1 MYYYKFPDYIYG
13 NVGATDT
20 NFLKAVPLSLSN
32 AFNIDVCKKGSKQII
47 LSGLA
52 NGQGTIYIYKFDED
66 TNGQMS
72 VNQYSGAFWTD
83 TNNSYVF
90 DLQKPIRIIKYEN
103 QKPSLVA
110 QIAKKAS
117 DNIVLFFSVRG
128 SDDPN
133 IPSYVQQIDIE
144 LFEAGEVPSSM
155 VVDQTRNILF
165 IAFGKKI
172 VAIDIS
178 DDSNIRKIAE
188 YIFGDAN
195 RDNTVNNI
203 VLDTDNSIVICTT
216 ANADLLYDTINVLY
230 FDLINESFALRKTF
244 TEVNTINYSSIYL
257 HNNYLYATNANS
269 IDRQG
274 GDTLRAAVGIHILKL
289 SNNYQNIDK
298 INNVPFGHYWNNTEM
313 PLQFADRGYLP
324 KLQHKY
330 KEILTIDSNIAY
342 VFVPK
347 AGTAGTSSEHED
359 FLVMLSVSAPEQPTI
374 VGTKS
379 FYSTYDPP
387 DEPLPQPIA
396 TAANVKYQVF
406 ILQEDVNNG
415 IKYVIESNRAT
426 GFGEQFL
433 ISKVRTIDPSRISLM
448 QEISL
453 PNYMPYDTDYF
464 NTRMSTVYTNVFNPA
479 TIIAI
484 ANGQDGIRTMYYDSQ
499 ASEYKLLAQLR
510 PQLISSS
517 IYDDIYSVKIIGT
530 NINNLRLIAIGKTNI
545 YSYSYTGAGNTFSL
559 LQTLPIAAYLG
570 LPTDADLETRFAH
583 FSNET
588 SLFGTAIGVITLY
601 PEHKVRT

>member
-13 NVGATDT
+13 NTDAADT
-20 NFLKAVPLSLSN
+20 NFLKAVRLDLFK
-32 AFNIDVCKKGSKQII
+32 AFNIDVCKRGSKQII
-47 LSGLA
+47 LSGIES
-52 NGQGTIYIYKFDED
+52 GTDAIYIYQFDED
-66 TNGQMS
+66 INGQMS
-72 VNQYSGAFWTD
+72 VTPYANAVWRD
-83 TNNSYVF
+83 AANAYVF
-90 DLQKPIRIIKYEN
+90 DVKKPVRIIKYDNE
-103 QKPSLVA
+103 KPSLIA
-110 QIAKKAS
+110 QIAQKTS
-117 DNIVLFFSVRG
+117 DNIVLLFSVRG

-144 LFEAGEVPSSM
+144 LSEAGEIPSSM
-155 VVDQTRNILF
+155 AVDETRNILF
-165 IAFGKKI
+165 IVFGKKI

-178 DDSNIRKIAE
+178 DESNIRKVAE
-188 YIFGDAN
+188 YIFGDIN
-195 RDNTVNNI
+195 RDNTINNI

-216 ANADLLYDTINVLY
+216 ANADLLYDTVNVLY
-230 FDLINESFALRKTF
+230 FDRTNASFALRKTF
-244 TEVNTINYSSIYL
+244 TEANTINYSSIYL
-257 HNNYLYATNANS
+257 HNDYLYATNDNS

-274 GDTLRAAVGIHILKL
+274 GDTLRSAVGIHILKL

-298 INNVPFGHYWNNTEM
+298 IKNIPFGHYWNNTEM
-313 PLQFADRGYLP
+313 PLQFADKGYLP

-330 KEILTIDSNIAY
+330 KEILTIQDNIAY
-342 VFVPK
+342 VFVPRTG
-347 AGTAGTSSEHED
+347 AVTGAEHED
-359 FLVMLSVSAPEQPTI
+359 FLVMLDVSSPEQPTI

-379 FYSTYDPP
+379 FYNFDV
-387 DEPLPQPIA
+387 
-396 TAANVKYQVF
+396 VKYQVI
-406 ILQEDVNNG
+406 ILQENINQS
-415 IKYVIESNRAT
+415 IKYIVESNRT
-426 GFGEQFL
+426 SGFGEQFL

-588 SLFGTAIGVITLY
+588 SLFGTTIGVITLY